1 MNERTEIEFDSIFIK
16 KMVSKFNIHFHKM
29 AEGKASEL
37 VKGNFLLDVN
47 MIIEA

>member
-1 MNERTEIEFDSIFIK
+1 
-16 KMVSKFNIHFHKM
+16 MVSKFNIHFHKIT
-29 AEGKASEL
+29 EGKASEL

>member
-1 MNERTEIEFDSIFIK
+1 
-16 KMVSKFNIHFHKM
+16 MVSKFNIHFHKM

-37 VKGNFLLDVN
+37 VKGKFLLDVN